1 MLIIICIL
9 NLLHSSLSS
18 HHVTSSNYSSL
29 VQTPN
34 LTAFLFSNDLPDA

>member
-9 NLLHSSLSS
+9 SLLHSSLSTR
-18 HHVTSSNYSSL
+18 HVTSSNYSSL
-29 VQTPN
+29 VQNPN